1 MPVHPTGIP
10 PYHIQKPC
18 TMGDLGTPSRSMTTD
33 LQRVLDLIQDE
44 RHLTAHALFTT
55 IQERIQQYNDH
66 HNRHDRDREH
76 HHHPSPAE
84 VPPPKA
90 KRFFSRTG
98 STTSTSNSGGGS
110 SHPLTNGKHNSTKV
124 QQQQQQDE
132 GEELV
137 KVKEIIHSKKHI
149 FDTLEVRLVVSFM
162 RVCIYLGP

>member
-44 RHLTAHALFTT
+44 RHLTAHALFTS
-55 IQERIQQYNDH
+55 IRERIQQYNDH
-66 HNRHDRDREH
+66 DHEH
-76 HHHPSPAE
+76 HHPFPAE
-84 VPPPKA
+84 VPAPKA

-110 SHPLTNGKHNSTKV
+110 SHPLTNGKHKSTKV
-124 QQQQQQDE
+124 QQQQQDE
-132 GEELV
+132 GEEIV

-162 RVCIYLGP
+162 CACICDI

>member
-44 RHLTAHALFTT
+44 RHLTAHALFTS
-55 IQERIQQYNDH
+55 IRERIQQYNDH
-66 HNRHDRDREH
+66 DHEH
-76 HHHPSPAE
+76 HHPFPAE
-84 VPPPKA
+84 VPAPKA
-90 KRFFSRTG
+90 KRFFPRTG
-98 STTSTSNSGGGS
+98 STSNSTGGS
-110 SHPLTNGKHNSTKV
+110 SHPLTNGKHKSTKV
-124 QQQQQQDE
+124 QQQQQDE
-132 GEELV
+132 GEEIV
-137 KVKEIIHSKKHI
+137 TVKEIIHSKKHI

>member
-76 HHHPSPAE
+76 HHPSPAE

-110 SHPLTNGKHNSTKV
+110 SHPLTNGKHKSTKV
-124 QQQQQQDE
+124 QQQQQDE
-132 GEELV
+132 GEEIV
-137 KVKEIIHSKKHI
+137 TVKEIIHSKKHI